1 MRESG
6 SGGQSYPNNRWFE
19 HVIHAKSGGDLD
31 PGDLYY
37 DSGKAGNDIDP
48 GDLYYHSGKAGN
60 DIDPGDLYFTQ
71 SNTYS
76 QRGLKGLIIAWQS
89 MLLQR
94 LIRTPSIFQ

>member
-1 MRESG
+1 MSESG
-6 SGGQSYPNNRWFE
+6 SGGQSCPGFHGFE
-19 HVIHAKSGGDLD
+19 HVIHAKSGNDID
-31 PGDLYY
+31 PGDSYY

-60 DIDPGDLYFTQ
+60 NIDPGDLYFTQ

-89 MLLQR
+89 KLLDR